1 MKDIGI
7 ISAVFHL
14 DVSTLME
21 RKRAANDFSL
31 LDNQLNV
38 TMFKTLREKQLKK
51 PIGDVAMKLKDYF
64 ENTKGFGVLSTADNH
79 GKVNSAIYSRPHVM
93 EDGSLAFIMRD
104 RLTHQNTESNPYAV
118 YLFREEG
125 PGYNGKRLYL
135 TKIRE
140 EHDSNLI
147 DSLSRR
153 SYPSDQDRRESRFLV
168 YFNLEKE
175 RPLVG
180 NAE

>member
-1 MKDIGI
+1 MK
-7 ISAVFHL
+7 
-14 DVSTLME
+14 
-21 RKRAANDFSL
+21 KR
-31 LDNQLNV
+31 
-38 TMFKTLREKQLKK
+38 
-51 PIGDVAMKLKDYF
+51 IGDVVMELKSYF
-64 ENTKGFGVLSTADNH
+64 KNTKGLGVLSTTDSH

-104 RLTHQNTESNPYAV
+104 RLTHKNIESNPHAV
-118 YLFREEG
+118 YLFREDG

-140 EHDSNLI
+140 EQDVDLI

-153 SYPSDQDRRESRFLV
+153 GYASDQDRRESRFLV
-168 YFNLEKE
+168 YFKLEKK

-180 NAE
+180 DAV